1 MTYQKLI
8 EAQIQFIQLELN
20 KDPSSRK
27 KRLLNKEK
35 NNLIAQLAGEKLQ
48 MILL

>member
-20 KDPSSRK
+20 KDPCSKK

-35 NNLIAQLAGEKLQ
+35 NNLISQLAGEKLQ